1 MLRVFMRGDFSLHND
16 LVARQRRENVA
27 ELHLGGAV
35 AARGFKMVYAEF
47 KRAADDRFEVLLV
60 VARNRGRV
68 NVLPFILITHP
79 AAGYDGHPDFRAAKA
94 TIFHARQIW
103 HAFVPQAM
111 LVVDRRRPR
120 SRSRSRSFFRL
131 KRTSTRTRTI
141 T

>member
-1 MLRVFMRGDFSLHND
+1 LGVFVRCDFSLHND

-35 AARGFKMVYAEF
+35 ATRGFKMVYAEF
-47 KRAADDRFEVLLV
+47 KRAPDRRFEVLLV
-60 VARNRGRV
+60 LPRNRVRV
-68 NVLPFILITHP
+68 NVLPFVLVTHP
-79 AAGYDGHPDFRAAKA
+79 AAGNDGHPDFRAAKA
-94 TIFHARQIW
+94 AIFHARQIC

-120 SRSRSRSFFRL
+120 PRSRSRSFFRF
-131 KRTSTRTRTI
+131 KWTSTRTRTI